1 MFALLWL
8 SMAVFPPDTLS
19 NPRFGFSYFESNAAL
34 CKLVY
39 SKYIGSELPVYRA
52 YAAAAHMSMAN
63 HVWNPYSKWN
73 YFNEGKTQLEKLI
86 QSYPALIE
94 LRYIRYT
101 LQRYAPT
108 MLGYTTHQKSDREI
122 LLKSIPMLQKSD
134 PFLFQRC
141 KSVLNL

>member
-1 MFALLWL
+1 MFAFLWL
-8 SMAVFPPDTLS
+8 YAGMFPPDTLS
-19 NPRFGFSYFESNAAL
+19 NPRFGFSHFESNADL

-39 SKYIGSELPVYRA
+39 SKYIRSEKPVYRA

-63 HVWNPYSKWN
+63 HVWNPYSKWS
-73 YFNEGKTQLEKLI
+73 YFNEGKAELEHII
-86 QSYPALIE
+86 QGHPSLIE

-101 LQRYAPT
+101 IQRYAPA
-108 MLGYTTHQKSDREI
+108 MLGYTTHQKSDREV
-122 LLKSIPMLQKSD
+122 LLKSISILQKSD